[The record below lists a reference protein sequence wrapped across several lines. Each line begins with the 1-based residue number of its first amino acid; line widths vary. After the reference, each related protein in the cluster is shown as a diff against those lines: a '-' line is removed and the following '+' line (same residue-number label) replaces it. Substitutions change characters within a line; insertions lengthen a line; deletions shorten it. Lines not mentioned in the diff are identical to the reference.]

1 MSVRACGIPATVA
14 ALLTVASCRTVAPRA
29 EPTAT
34 SAPTT
39 SAASPPP
46 TRASSP
52 PIGAVPPTTARLE
65 PQKLPMPSID
75 PLRVMQRFRSSVDSM
90 VNDAQFASAHWGI
103 LIVDPERADTLYSR
117 NADKLFMPAS
127 NQKIITSAVSL
138 AQLGADY
145 HWRTP
150 VLLRGEAKGHTFV
163 GDVLVVGTGD
173 PTWSDAMRNGEAMTA
188 FAPIADALSVRG
200 ITKIEGKLIAE
211 GNAFS
216 DATTGFGWAFDD
228 FDSAYS
234 APTDELFFN
243 EGFFT
248 LTARAGKKVAGL
260 LTVATSPTKAFP
272 KIVVR
277 AVSRERTDT
286 LVGKRPFEVQWDS
299 TATVVEVTGTLPLG
313 DSISVEVPYRHPN
326 DAVLAAIGETLT
338 ARGISIVPPRVAKT
352 VRKIVE
358 RETALTKTASTHAA
372 DTLVI
377 LNSPPLSDAL
387 KRMDKPSQNQLAEL
401 FYKTTALEKTGVGS
415 ADSARAVVQRQLGA
429 WGIPSEGI
437 AVRDGSGLSRHD
449 YIAPR
454 TLVRVLDV
462 MRTSS
467 TFEAFYTA
475 LPIAGVDGTIAN
487 RMKGTVA
494 AGNVHAKTGTV
505 DKARS
510 LSGYVT
516 TADGH
521 MLVFSFLCNNFTVPT
536 RAVEKVQDAIAV
548 QLASMRLRDA
558 QANK

>member
-1 MSVRACGIPATVA
+1 MKVRLHEIVMA
-14 ALLTVASCRTVAPRA
+14 ALCSVTLLSCRTVAPKSGPVVA
-29 EPTAT
+29 PTAKP
-34 SAPTT
+34 APTG
-39 SAASPPP
+39 
-46 TRASSP
+46 RASAP
-52 PIGAVPPTTARLE
+52 PIGAVPPSSARLE
-65 PQKLPMPSID
+65 PQKLPMPSIE
-75 PLRVMQRFRSSVDSM
+75 PIGAMQRFRSSVDSM

-103 LIVDPERADTLYSR
+103 LIVDPERNDTLYSR

-138 AQLGADY
+138 TQLGADY
-145 HWRTP
+145 HWMTP
-150 VLLRGEAKGHTFV
+150 VLLRGAVKGHTFV
-163 GDVLVVGTGD
+163 GDVLVIGRGD
-173 PTWSDAMRNGEAMTA
+173 PSWSDAMRNGEALTS
-188 FAPIADALSVRG
+188 FAPIADALTTRG

-211 GNAFS
+211 GNAFG

-228 FDSAYS
+228 FDAAYS

-248 LTARAGKKVAGL
+248 LTVRAGAKVARA
-260 LTVATSPTKAFP
+260 LTVSTAPTTNFP

-277 AVSRERTDT
+277 AVARERADT
-286 LVGKRPFEVQWDS
+286 VGGKRPLQVQWDS
-299 TATVVEVTGTLPLG
+299 TATVVEVIGTLPMG
-313 DSISVEVPYRHPN
+313 DSVSVEVPYRHPN
-326 DAVLAAIGETLT
+326 DAALAAITETLA
-338 ARGISIVPPRVAKT
+338 ARGISMVTPKS
-352 VRKIVE
+352 VR
-358 RETALTKTASTHAA
+358 KTASKKVAPMRA
-372 DTLVI
+372 PDTLVV
-377 LNSPPLSDAL
+377 LSSPPLRDAL
-387 KRMDKPSQNQLAEL
+387 KRMDKPSQNQMAEL

-415 ADSARAVVQRQLGA
+415 ADSARAVVQRQLVE
-429 WGIPSEGI
+429 WGIAAEGI

-449 YIAPR
+449 YVAPR
-454 TLVRVLDV
+454 TLVRVLDA
-462 MRTSS
+462 MRTSPS
-467 TFEAFYTA
+467 FDAFYAA
-475 LPIAGVDGTIAN
+475 LPIAGIDGTISN

-558 QANK
+558 QASK